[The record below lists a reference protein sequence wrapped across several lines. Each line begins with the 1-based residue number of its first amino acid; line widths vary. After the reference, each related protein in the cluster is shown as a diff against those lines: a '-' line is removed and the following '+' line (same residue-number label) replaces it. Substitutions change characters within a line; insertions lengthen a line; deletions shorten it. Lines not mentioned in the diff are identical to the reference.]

1 MAFCAKCGAQLNAGS
16 GFCAACGAAVASQSV
31 TPSGAAT
38 APAQSSA
45 GAPSAGMTNN
55 VAGCL
60 SYLVGWVTGL
70 IFLVIEPYKNDK
82 FVRFHAF
89 QSIFLSIAVFAI
101 WIGALDS
108 VDDSRL
114 HYPRTWI
121 FHHGSIDDA
130 GLAGCCGCGCYL
142 HDQSLWQSV
151 FKLPFIG
158 DMAAKQAGCVRP
170 VSAALKARNVK

>member
-31 TPSGAAT
+31 TSSGAAT

-101 WIGALDS
+101 WIGALILS
-108 VDDSRL
+108 TIL
-114 HYPRTWI
+114 GFIT
-121 FHHGSIDDA
+121 HGLGFFIMGPLMMLVWLGVVVA
-130 GLAGCCGCGCYL
+130 VVICMIKAYGN
-142 HDQSLWQSV
+142 QV
-151 FKLPFIG
+151 FKLPVIG
-158 DMAAKQAGCVRP
+158 DMAAKQAG
-170 VSAALKARNVK
+170 L

>member
-16 GFCAACGAAVASQSV
+16 GFCAACGTAVASQSV
-31 TPSGAAT
+31 TTSGAAT

-55 VAGCL
+55 VAACL

-89 QSIFLSIAVFAI
+89 QSIFYDIAVFAI
-101 WIGALDS
+101 WMAIWIVGGILTVMSRGFFGPLMAL
-108 VDDSRL
+108 V
-114 HYPRTWI
+114 
-121 FHHGSIDDA
+121 
-130 GLAGCCGCGCYL
+130 GLAFFFAFIAGKVLLMVKAYGN
-142 HDQSLWQSV
+142 QQ

-158 DMAAKQAGCVRP
+158 DMAAKQAG
-170 VSAALKARNVK
+170 L